1 MNNVIRSSAVCLLA
15 LAVAGCSNFCLRD
28 TGNSTE
34 NNLAVQTI
42 YAEPVDDA
50 VSPSFDGA
58 KAGPVLETYRRAD
71 TKAGDQPLLRNV
83 TN

>member
-1 MNNVIRSSAVCLLA
+1 MNNVIRLSAIALLG
-15 LAVAGCSNFCLRD
+15 LTVTGCSNFCLRD

-34 NNLAVQTI
+34 NNLAVQAI
-42 YAEPVDDA
+42 YAEPVDDS

-71 TKAGDQPLLRNV
+71 TKAADQPLLRNV

>member
-1 MNNVIRSSAVCLLA
+1 MNNAIRLSAIGLLG
-15 LAVAGCSNFCLRD
+15 LTLTGCSNFCLRD
-28 TGNSTE
+28 MGNSSE

-58 KAGPVLETYRRAD
+58 KAGPVLEKYRRAD
-71 TKAGDQPLLRNV
+71 TRAADQPLLRNG

>member
-1 MNNVIRSSAVCLLA
+1 MNNVIRLSAIGLLA
-15 LAVAGCSNFCLRD
+15 LATTGCSNFCLRD

-34 NNLAVQTI
+34 NNLAVQAI

-58 KAGPVLETYRRAD
+58 KAGPVLEKYRRAD
-71 TKAGDQPLLRNV
+71 TKAADQPLLRNV

>member
-1 MNNVIRSSAVCLLA
+1 MNNVIRLSVIGLLA
-15 LAVAGCSNFCLRD
+15 MAVTGCSNFCLRD

-34 NNLAVQTI
+34 NNLAVQAI
-42 YAEPVDDA
+42 YAEPVDDS

-58 KAGPVLETYRRAD
+58 KAGPVLEKYRRAD
-71 TKAGDQPLLRNV
+71 TKAADQPLLRNV

>member
-1 MNNVIRSSAVCLLA
+1 MNKVIRSSALGL
-15 LAVAGCSNFCLRD
+15 LAVAVTGCSNFCLRD
-28 TGNSTE
+28 TGNSTG
-34 NNLAVQTI
+34 NNLAVQAI

-58 KAGPVLETYRRAD
+58 KAGPVLEKYRRAD
-71 TKAGDQPLLRNV
+71 TKAADQPLLRNV